1 MIGLE
6 LKRQLMRNE
15 NGESASPRRLQKY
28 DNVHN
33 FTMSAG

>member
-1 MIGLE
+1 MIELE
-6 LKRQLMRNE
+6 QKRQLMRNE

-33 FTMSAG
+33 FTTPVG